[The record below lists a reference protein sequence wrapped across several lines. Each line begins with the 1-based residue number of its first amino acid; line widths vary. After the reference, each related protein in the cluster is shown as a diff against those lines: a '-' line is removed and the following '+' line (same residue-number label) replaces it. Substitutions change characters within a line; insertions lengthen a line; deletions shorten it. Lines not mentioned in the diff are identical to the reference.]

1 MYRLAFYILVYL
13 IVFIIFFLLLLNHLS
28 KAHIVT

>member
-1 MYRLAFYILVYL
+1 MYRLAFYILIYL